1 MLTCDWSAVSG
12 LLVSGGE
19 DCTYRVWDAYGRHI
33 YSSADVEYSIT
44 SVAWAPNG
52 RYFAVGCFNMLR
64 VCDHKGWSYGTHHAS
79 SGSVCALS
87 WTADSTT
94 LAAAGASGAVLF
106 GCIGRRELSRGE
118 WEVCEDGE
126 PLQTTHRPTE
136 RVPNPNPNPN
146 PKPIFPSVPHALSR
160 FAHIDHAGHVSV
172 FAGDA

>member
-52 RYFAVGCFNMLR
+52 RYFAVGGFNMLR

-118 WEVCEDGE
+118 WEV
-126 PLQTTHRPTE
+126 
-136 RVPNPNPNPN
+136 
-146 PKPIFPSVPHALSR
+146 
-160 FAHIDHAGHVSV
+160 
-172 FAGDA
+172 